1 MRYRLRSKK
10 GMTLIE
16 VLLAV
21 LICAIVIIG
30 GSLLFIRGKS
40 IISLQEQHRLA
51 LHLTVQ
57 KVEELKTTDYFE
69 IPTGSTQADFDF
81 EEHTYTRTM
90 VVDDMGS
97 YKKIKVSVVWNQ
109 MGSECE
115 VSLDT
120 FKARQ

>member
-1 MRYRLRSKK
+1 MRFTLRPKK
-10 GMTLIE
+10 GMTLVE

-30 GSLLFIRGKS
+30 GSFLFIRGKS
-40 IISLQEQHRLA
+40 LISLQEQQRVA

-69 IPTGSTQADFDF
+69 IPTGQTQEDFSFD
-81 EEHTYTRTM
+81 EHTYTRKM
-90 VVDDMGS
+90 VVDDIGS
-97 YKKIKVSVVWNQ
+97 YKKIAVSVVWDQ
-109 MGSECE
+109 MGSERE

-120 FKARQ
+120 FKALQ